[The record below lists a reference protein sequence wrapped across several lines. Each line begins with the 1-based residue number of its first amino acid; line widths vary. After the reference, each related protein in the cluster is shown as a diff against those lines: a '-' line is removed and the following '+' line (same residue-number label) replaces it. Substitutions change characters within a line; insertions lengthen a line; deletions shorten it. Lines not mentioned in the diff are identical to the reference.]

1 MFAAVVVLFEYY
13 KIHICYDNRKE
24 IWFLS
29 MVVTERPPV
38 VIPPSYTFFFE
49 QAEHLLDRLA
59 LGKLRFSTR
68 QAIHEVTQ
76 TQRDGAS
83 IVPETVCEALAL
95 PAVQKRIRLGMIL
108 HQEQLEAM
116 NRISVNIHQCQP
128 ALMLPTFTKRRQSR

>member
-1 MFAAVVVLFEYY
+1 
-13 KIHICYDNRKE
+13 
-24 IWFLS
+24 

-59 LGKLRFSTR
+59 LGKLRFSTSR
-68 QAIHEVTQ
+68 AIHEVTQ
-76 TQRDGAS
+76 TQRDAAS
-83 IVPETVCEALAL
+83 IDPETVCEALAL
-95 PAVQKRIRLGMIL
+95 PTLQKRIRLGMIL

-128 ALMLPTFTKRRQSR
+128 PLLLSSLAKRRQSR